1 VHSLKEGFQ
10 SVKKAFL
17 AILVFLVLTQSEL
30 AASFQKDPYVQDLV
44 VRISQETLNSEYD
57 KAINRTQELIARY
70 PKEPFPRFLL
80 TTIYMYILR
89 SYWDF
94 PADERYGIYKKK
106 FSVAAADARKA
117 CDEYPVQNDVI
128 YFLRGMIF
136 GVEGMVHLQDKEYL
150 DSYSKGKSAVAAL
163 EKSLEID
170 PANYDAYLGLGMFE
184 YYCSKLTGAVKILAW
199 LVGFSGNTQKGIEYV
214 TKAMNQGKYSEGPA
228 KVFLAYAFIHYEDKL
243 DEGVELAKSLRA
255 QYPRNFTFIEYIL
268 RAARKLPP
276 ERATDGLKWIDT
288 YVKTPNWK
296 DEVILVVPFNIE
308 EVDYVQASLYLA
320 RNDYAAAMNLLEPV
334 SACSHHL
341 DEFTTEVN
349 LALLYAYAKTANH
362 HKARE
367 IYSLIMNHKSIN
379 NSHSKARDILKT

>member
-1 VHSLKEGFQ
+1 M
-10 SVKKAFL
+10 KKVFL
-17 AILVFLVLTQSEL
+17 AIFIILVLTQCAW
-30 AASFQKDPYVQDLV
+30 AADFEEDRYVQDLV
-44 VRISQETLNSEYD
+44 ARISHETLNSEYD
-57 KAINRTQELIARY
+57 KAISRTEELINSY

-106 FSVAAADARKA
+106 FSVAAANARKA
-117 CDEYPVQNDVI
+117 CDEYPVQNATI
-128 YFLRGMIF
+128 YFLRGMTF

-170 PANYDAYLGLGMFE
+170 PTNYDAYLGLGMFE

-199 LVGFSGNTQKGIEYV
+199 LIGFSGNNEKGLEYV
-214 TKAMNQGKYSEGPA
+214 TKAMTQGKYAEGAA
-228 KVFLAYAFIHYEDKL
+228 KVFLAFAYIQYEDKL
-243 DEGVELAKSLRA
+243 DEGVELAKTLRA

-276 ERATDGLKWIDT
+276 ERATEGLKWIDT
-288 YVKTPNWK
+288 YVRTPNWK
-296 DEVILVVPFNIE
+296 DEVILFVPFNLE

-320 RNDYAAAMNLLEPV
+320 RNDYAAARNLLEPV
-334 SACSHHL
+334 SACNNHI
-341 DEFTTEVN
+341 DEFSTEVN
-349 LALLYAYAKTANH
+349 LALLYVYAKTANQD
-362 HKARE
+362 KARE

-379 NSHSKARDILKT
+379 NSHSKARDLLRS